1 MSDANVGHDEP
12 VDLDAV
18 EAELA
23 GIELMLE
30 RLDEPND

>member
-1 MSDANVGHDEP
+1 MSDQHAQNDDP

-30 RLDEPND
+30 RLDESEG

>member
-1 MSDANVGHDEP
+1 MSDANQRHDEP